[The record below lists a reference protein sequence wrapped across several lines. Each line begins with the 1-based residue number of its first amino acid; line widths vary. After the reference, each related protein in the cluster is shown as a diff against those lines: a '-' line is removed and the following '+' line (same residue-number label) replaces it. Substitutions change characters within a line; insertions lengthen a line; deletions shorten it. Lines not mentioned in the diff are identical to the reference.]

1 MIKISIIVPVYN
13 VKKYIRRCVE
23 SLIKQTYENI
33 EIILV
38 DDGSNDG
45 SEVLC
50 DQLSREDNRII
61 VFHKE
66 NGGLSEARNYGI
78 VRCSGEYVLLVDSDD
93 YIEKQTCSETLK
105 IALDTGADMV
115 AFREKKVYEGVGSKQ
130 IEDKYIETKR
140 VKVLSGKEAGVK
152 YLYGDGLQHSAWS
165 KLYKRWLFDKV
176 MFPKG
181 MLAEDFATTYLY
193 IYYCEKIALYDRRL
207 YFYNI
212 RENSIMTQAS
222 LKLVLDVYKSACK
235 KYDFEKVIFPDHRK
249 IVETA
254 YCNCLL
260 KTIARIYNE
269 KTLDPVYEQKDI
281 EEKLKHI
288 KWKYIPAS
296 SKCIFLLYIFN
307 RKLYAYIMKKIGLN
321 G

>member
-13 VKKYIRRCVE
+13 VKKYIKRCVE
-23 SLIKQTYENI
+23 SLIKQTYQNI

-38 DDGSNDG
+38 DDGSDDG

-50 DQLSREDNRII
+50 DQFLGEDKRII

-66 NGGLSEARNYGI
+66 NVGLSDARNYGI
-78 VRCSGEYVLLVDSDD
+78 TRCTGEYVLLVDSDD

-115 AFREKKVYEGVGSKQ
+115 AFKEKKVYERTRLKHA
-130 IEDKYIETKR
+130 EDKFTETKE
-140 VKVLSGKEAGVK
+140 VEVLSGREAGVR
-152 YLYGDGLQHSAWS
+152 YLYGDGLQHSACS
-165 KLYKRWLFDKV
+165 KLYKRHLFDKV
-176 MFPKG
+176 IFPKG
-181 MLAEDFATTYLY
+181 MLGEDFATTYLY

-207 YFYNI
+207 YFYSI

-235 KYDFEKVIFPDHRK
+235 KYEFEKVNFPEHRK
-249 IVETA
+249 IVETS

-269 KTLDPVYEQKDI
+269 KTVDTINERKDI
-281 EEKLKHI
+281 EERLNHI
-288 KWKYIPAS
+288 DWRYIPIS
-296 SKCIFLLYIFN
+296 SKGVLGLHSLN
-307 RKLYAYIMKKIGLN
+307 RKLFAYTMKIIGLN